1 MKKME
6 KTNKRNNLK
15 MLVGILLIGVL
26 ALLTACGNGS
36 GSGKEAGNG
45 DKKKITVGFG
55 VGTYEEQFRQSIL
68 PILEKKGYSV
78 EIKTFSQN
86 MQVNPAMKEGAID
99 ASIFQ
104 STAYM
109 EAINKEINADM
120 VGIAYVPGAPQGIY
134 SENHT
139 TLDDVKDGTTV
150 AVPNDP
156 VNQERALRILEELG
170 WIKIKEGAGVA
181 DFNINSME
189 PAKYKIDIKILDPA
203 QILVSLQD
211 VDYGIING
219 NFIASSGRKITDA
232 LKIENTPMQHRIIVS
247 VNKKDENSQ
256 WAKDLKAAYESKEF
270 EEYILGLD
278 KYKGFI
284 MPEAW
289 KNN

>member
-1 MKKME
+1 MKK
-6 KTNKRNNLK
+6 L
-15 MLVGILLIGVL
+15 MLVVLIGVL
-26 ALLTACGNGS
+26 AVLTACGSKQADDG
-36 GSGKEAGNG
+36 G

-68 PILEKKGYSV
+68 PILEEKGYTV

-86 MQVNPAMKEGAID
+86 MQVNPAMKEGSID
-99 ASIFQ
+99 ASVFQ

-109 EAINKEINADM
+109 EAINEEINADM
-120 VGIAYVPGAPQGIY
+120 VGIAYVPGAPQGLY
-134 SENHT
+134 SVNHT
-139 TLDDVKDGTTV
+139 SLDDIKDGTTV

-189 PAKYKIDIKILDPA
+189 PDKFNIDIKILDPA

-211 VDYGIING
+211 VDYGVVNG
-219 NFIASSGRKITDA
+219 NYIANAPDRKITDA

-247 VNKKDENSQ
+247 INKKDEDTQ

-270 EEYILGLD
+270 EEYILGLE
-278 KYKGFI
+278 KYDGFI
-284 MPEAW
+284 LPEAW
-289 KNN
+289 ENN

>member
-1 MKKME
+1 MKKLIVVLM
-6 KTNKRNNLK
+6 
-15 MLVGILLIGVL
+15 IGVL
-26 ALLTACGNGS
+26 AVLTACGNS
-36 GSGKEAGNG
+36 QSDNSG
-45 DKKKITVGFG
+45 DKKKLTIGFG

-68 PILEKKGYSV
+68 PILEKQGYSV
-78 EIKTFSQN
+78 EIKSFSQN
-86 MQVNPAMKEGAID
+86 MQVNPAMKEGSID

-109 EAINKEINADM
+109 EAINKEIKADM
-120 VGIAYVPGAPQGIY
+120 VGIAYAPGAPQGLY
-134 SENHT
+134 SVNHT

-189 PAKYKIDIKILDPA
+189 PDKYNIDIKILDPA

-211 VDYGIING
+211 VDYGVVNG
-219 NFIASSGRKITDA
+219 NYIANSDRKITDA
-232 LKIENTPMQHRIIVS
+232 LKIENTPMEHRIIVS

-270 EEYILGLD
+270 EEYIRGIE
-278 KYKGFI
+278 KYDGFI
-284 MPEAW
+284 LPEAW
-289 KNN
+289 DNN

>member
-1 MKKME
+1 MKK
-6 KTNKRNNLK
+6 
-15 MLVGILLIGVL
+15 LVLVMLIGVL
-26 ALLTACGNGS
+26 AVLTACGNQAAENS
-36 GSGKEAGNG
+36 G

-55 VGTYEEQFRQSIL
+55 VGTYEEQFRQSIQ
-68 PILEKKGYSV
+68 PILEKKGYTID
-78 EIKTFSQN
+78 IKTFSQN
-86 MQVNPAMKEGAID
+86 MQVNPAMKEGSID

-120 VGIAYVPGAPQGIY
+120 VGIAYVPGAPQGLY
-134 SENHT
+134 SVKHT

-170 WIKIKEGAGVA
+170 WVKIKDGAGVA

-189 PAKYKIDIKILDPA
+189 PDKYNIDIKILDPA

-211 VDYGIING
+211 VDYGVVNG
-219 NFIASSGRKITDA
+219 NYIANSDRKITDA
-232 LKIENTPMQHRIIVS
+232 LKIENTPMEHRIIVS
-247 VNKKDENSQ
+247 VNKKDENAQ

-270 EEYILGLD
+270 EEYIIGLE
-278 KYKGFI
+278 KYDGFI
-284 MPEAW
+284 LPEAW
-289 KNN
+289 NNN

>member
-1 MKKME
+1 MKK
-6 KTNKRNNLK
+6 L
-15 MLVGILLIGVL
+15 MLVMLIGVL
-26 ALLTACGNGS
+26 AVLTACGNQAAENS
-36 GSGKEAGNG
+36 G

-55 VGTYEEQFRQSIL
+55 VGTYEEQFRQSIQ
-68 PILEKKGYSV
+68 PILEKKGYTID
-78 EIKTFSQN
+78 IKTFSQN
-86 MQVNPAMKEGAID
+86 MQVNPAMKEGSID

-120 VGIAYVPGAPQGIY
+120 VGIAYVPGAPQGLY
-134 SENHT
+134 SVKHT

-170 WIKIKEGAGVA
+170 WVKIKDGAGVA

-189 PAKYKIDIKILDPA
+189 PDKYNIDIKILDPA

-211 VDYGIING
+211 VDYGVVNG
-219 NFIASSGRKITDA
+219 NYIANSDRKITDA
-232 LKIENTPMQHRIIVS
+232 LKIENTPMEHRIIVS
-247 VNKKDENSQ
+247 VNKKDENAQ

-270 EEYILGLD
+270 EEYILGLE
-278 KYKGFI
+278 KYDGFI
-284 MPEAW
+284 LPEAW
-289 KNN
+289 NNN

>member
-1 MKKME
+1 MKK
-6 KTNKRNNLK
+6 L
-15 MLVGILLIGVL
+15 MLVVLIGVL
-26 ALLTACGNGS
+26 AVLTACGSKQADDG
-36 GSGKEAGNG
+36 G

-68 PILEKKGYSV
+68 PILEEQGYTV

-86 MQVNPAMKEGAID
+86 MQVNPAMKEGSID
-99 ASIFQ
+99 ASVFQ

-109 EAINKEINADM
+109 EAINEEINADM
-120 VGIAYVPGAPQGIY
+120 VGIAYVPGAPQGLY
-134 SENHT
+134 SVNHT
-139 TLDDVKDGTTV
+139 SLDDVKDGTTV

-189 PAKYKIDIKILDPA
+189 PDKFNIDIKILDPA

-211 VDYGIING
+211 VDYGVVNG
-219 NFIASSGRKITDA
+219 NYIANAPDRKITDA

-247 VNKKDENSQ
+247 INKKDEDTQ

-270 EEYILGLD
+270 EEYILGLE
-278 KYKGFI
+278 KYDGFI
-284 MPEAW
+284 LPEAW
-289 KNN
+289 ENN

>member
-1 MKKME
+1 MKK
-6 KTNKRNNLK
+6 L
-15 MLVGILLIGVL
+15 MLVMLIGVL
-26 ALLTACGNGS
+26 AVLTACGN
-36 GSGKEAGNG
+36 KEAESSG
-45 DKKKITVGFG
+45 DKKKLTVGFG

-68 PILEKKGYSV
+68 PILEKQGYTV
-78 EIKTFSQN
+78 DIKTFSQN
-86 MQVNPAMKEGAID
+86 MQVNPAMKEGSID

-120 VGIAYVPGAPQGIY
+120 TGIAYVPGAPQGLY
-134 SENHT
+134 SVNHT

-189 PAKYKIDIKILDPA
+189 PDKYNIDIKILDPA

-211 VDYGIING
+211 VDYGVVNG
-219 NFIASSGRKITDA
+219 NYIANSPDRKITDA

-270 EEYILGLD
+270 EEYILGIE
-278 KYKGFI
+278 KYDGFI
-284 MPEAW
+284 LPEAW

>member
-1 MKKME
+1 MKVMKK
-6 KTNKRNNLK
+6 L
-15 MLVGILLIGVL
+15 MLVMLIGVL
-26 ALLTACGNGS
+26 AVLTACGN
-36 GSGKEAGNG
+36 KEAESSG
-45 DKKKITVGFG
+45 DKKKLTVGFG

-68 PILEKKGYSV
+68 PILEKQGYTV
-78 EIKTFSQN
+78 DIKTFSQN
-86 MQVNPAMKEGAID
+86 MQVNPAMKEGSID

-120 VGIAYVPGAPQGIY
+120 TGIAYVPGAPQGLY
-134 SENHT
+134 SVNHT

-189 PAKYKIDIKILDPA
+189 PDKYNIDIKILDPA

-211 VDYGIING
+211 VDYGVVNG
-219 NFIASSGRKITDA
+219 NYIANSPDRKITDA

-247 VNKKDENSQ
+247 VNKKDEDSQ

-270 EEYILGLD
+270 EEYILGIE
-278 KYKGFI
+278 KYDGFI
-284 MPEAW
+284 LPEAW